1 MTRLRSA
8 LLACA
13 LLCAAPFAAPS
24 VLHAQRASFEEL
36 QTFSAVLNYVRM
48 NYVDSVTYTPLV
60 RAAIAGALSSLDPH
74 SRYVRLEAGRIV
86 EEVARGTTAS
96 VGLVLSDTDDGVIVA
111 AVGPGSPAERAG
123 VLALDR
129 IVSVQDTSAAG
140 LGSTDVE
147 AKLAGALE
155 SNVRLT
161 LERGSLA
168 SPQRVDVRLKRA
180 KYTWPAVSATTM
192 LDSITGYVR
201 FNEFTA
207 GSAKEVEKAVKAVQK
222 SGAKQLILDVRGNPG
237 GIVGEAVSIASL
249 FLPEGTLVF
258 STDGRSPAADAR
270 YSTSS
275 NGPFVRLPV
284 ILLVDGGSASAAE
297 ALAAALQ
304 DHDRALL
311 VGHRTFGKALVQA
324 EHILPAGDV
333 LWLTI
338 ARVVSPSGRVIQR
351 DYRDLTTGQYRA
363 LAGTSGSAVKTFR
376 SDAGRPLGAA
386 GGVAPDIELPPRPV
400 MPPWA
405 TIALDSA
412 IDQDVIRD
420 AIVALPASVTAD
432 AWTGMAEQWTAL
444 LLDPFLEQVG
454 RRITPVSPQHE
465 LRSYLA
471 RFLAVRLAE
480 SHWGPGAGA
489 RVKALTDSEVAEA
502 RTRFPALASLLRP

>member
-1 MTRLRSA
+1 MTALRRSLLLFTA
-8 LLACA
+8 LLVV
-13 LLCAAPFAAPS
+13 PGS
-24 VLHAQRASFEEL
+24 VHAQRASFEEL
-36 QTFSAVLNYVRM
+36 QTFSAVLNYVRL

-74 SRYVRLEAGRIV
+74 SRYVRLEAGSIV
-86 EEVARGTTAS
+86 ADVARGTLAS
-96 VGLVLSDTDDGVIVA
+96 VGLVLGDTDDGVMVA
-111 AVGPGSPAERAG
+111 AVGPDSPAERAG

-129 IVSVQDTSAAG
+129 IVAVQDTSTAG

-155 SNVRLT
+155 SSVRLA
-161 LERGSLA
+161 LERGPHA
-168 SPQRVDVRLKRA
+168 APQRVEVRLKRA

-201 FNEFTA
+201 FNEFTS

-222 SGAKQLILDVRGNPG
+222 SGAKQLVLDLRGNPG
-237 GIVGEAVSIASL
+237 GIVSEAVSIASL

-258 STDGRSPAADAR
+258 STDGRSRAADAR
-270 YSTSS
+270 FSTSN
-275 NGPFVRLPV
+275 NGPFVRLPL
-284 ILLVDGGSASAAE
+284 ILLVDGGSASASE

-324 EHILPAGDV
+324 EHVLPAGDV

-338 ARVVSPSGRVIQR
+338 ARVVSPSGRIIQR

-363 LAGTSGSAVKTFR
+363 LAGTNGSTAKTFR

-386 GGVAPDIELPPRPV
+386 GGVAPDVELAPRPV

-420 AIVALPASVTAD
+420 AVAAIPAGVTAD
-432 AWTGMAEQWTAL
+432 AWAGMTQQWTDTL
-444 LLDPFLEQVG
+444 LEPFLAQVN
-454 RRITPVSPQHE
+454 RRITPVSPAPE
-465 LRSYLA
+465 VRAYLA

-480 SHWGPGAGA
+480 SHWGTADGA
-489 RVKALTDSEVAEA
+489 RVRALTDSEIAEA
-502 RTRFPALASLLRP
+502 RTRFASLASLLKP